1 MSTFISDFEA
11 GLLIIIMPS
20 CQAIV
25 MFWLAQ
31 RMVEL
36 GISLRQDP
44 SWLRPE
50 WAQESPLLATGFFLD
65 AFAVSPRVFS
75 VGRGRVVTPR
85 NHPGPTGSPK
95 RGRVC
100 DDPRPMRRWM
110 FTAWL
115 VLKFGHHQKWWCLQC
130 FQAVNAQPKFLGC
143 QPQKLTT
150 VSCCMPAP
158 LEGQCLVV
166 KWCCIVVD

>member
-1 MSTFISDFEA
+1 MSTFISDFEG

-36 GISLRQDP
+36 GTSLRQDP

-75 VGRGRVVTPR
+75 VGRGRVVVHTKKSSWPYR
-85 NHPGPTGSPK
+85 
-95 RGRVC
+95 
-100 DDPRPMRRWM
+100 
-110 FTAWL
+110 
-115 VLKFGHHQKWWCLQC
+115 
-130 FQAVNAQPKFLGC
+130 
-143 QPQKLTT
+143 QPQTWKSLRWPSANEALN
-150 VSCCMPAP
+150 VYSLA
-158 LEGQCLVV
+158 GA
-166 KWCCIVVD
+166 